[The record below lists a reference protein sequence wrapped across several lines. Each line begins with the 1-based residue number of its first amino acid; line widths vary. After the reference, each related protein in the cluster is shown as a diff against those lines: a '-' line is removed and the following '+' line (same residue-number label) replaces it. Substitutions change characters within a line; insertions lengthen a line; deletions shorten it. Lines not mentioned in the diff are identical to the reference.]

1 MSVRDMS
8 GDIFQ
13 QGSDN
18 NSALA
23 LRILPLKF
31 VSSHVTENKLVK
43 RAVKE
48 RKFWLSSDVPGYPG
62 NCIARDPKEV
72 FKNLL
77 EQALSNPCLEEQVV
91 ELPQRVV
98 NVKNYLVGMG
108 FDAFPRT
115 SSITSTMFIAT
126 LLSALRFCR
135 NPSLMRICFA
145 GDFKE
150 SDAFTLQYTV
160 ESLSKFLYENDIHPE
175 SYICCL
181 NDEINNI

>member
-1 MSVRDMS
+1 MS

-48 RKFWLSSDVPGYPG
+48 RKFWLSSDVSGYPG

-72 FKNLL
+72 FKNLQ
-77 EQALSNPCLEEQVV
+77 EQAISNPCLEAEFV
-91 ELPQRVV
+91 EFL
-98 NVKNYLVGMG
+98 N
-108 FDAFPRT
+108 A
-115 SSITSTMFIAT
+115 
-126 LLSALRFCR
+126 LLMLK
-135 NPSLMRICFA
+135 I
-145 GDFKE
+145 
-150 SDAFTLQYTV
+150 
-160 ESLSKFLYENDIHPE
+160 I
-175 SYICCL
+175 
-181 NDEINNI
+181 